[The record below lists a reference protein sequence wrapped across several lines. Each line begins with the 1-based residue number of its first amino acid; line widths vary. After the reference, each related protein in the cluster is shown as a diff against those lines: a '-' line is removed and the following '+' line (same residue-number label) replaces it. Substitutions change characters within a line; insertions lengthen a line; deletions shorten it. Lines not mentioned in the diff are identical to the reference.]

1 VNTSDAVKGREWE
14 ILNHYGFQ
22 RTNNKHIDC
31 VLCESKKSFR
41 LSEYQGKPAYICKCS
56 NGDMFGLLMQVLGYD
71 FKTLAKEI
79 DILIGNTQEYHAPI
93 VKRRDYVAELFQMWR
108 GLKGIKGT
116 SVNRYL
122 NLRGIYK
129 LPPRALKMRGDD
141 KESQMI
147 AVATDDAGTPKMT
160 HTTFLQGDHKAK
172 IEVPKKWGKVDKDNE
187 NSSQES
193 IAIRLF
199 DVQSC
204 LAIAEGIESALSAH
218 CLYEVACW
226 SVLSTSV
233 MKNFRAP
240 AGVSH
245 LMIFADADNNGAGLA
260 AAFTCGHANI
270 MANNDVKKVTVRFP
284 ESGDFNDVLQEHQKI
299 NEFIL
304 TGK

>member
-1 VNTSDAVKGREWE
+1 MKTQDAVKNREWE
-14 ILNHYGFQ
+14 ILHHYGFQ
-22 RTNNKHIDC
+22 KTNNRHIDC
-31 VLCESKKSFR
+31 KLCESKKSFR

-56 NGDMFGLLMQVLGYD
+56 NGDMFSLLMQVLGYD

-79 DILIGNTQEYHAPI
+79 DILIGNTQDYHAP
-93 VKRRDYVAELFQMWR
+93 VVRRRDYVAELYQMWR
-108 GLKGIKGT
+108 ELKGIKGT

-160 HTTFLQGDHKAK
+160 HTTFLHGDHKAK
-172 IEVPKKWGKVDKDNE
+172 IDTPKKWGKVDKDNE
-187 NSSQES
+187 SSSQES

-240 AGVSH
+240 TGVSH

-260 AAFTCGHANI
+260 AAFACGHSNI
-270 MANNDVKKVTVRFP
+270 VAKNDVLKVTIKHA
-284 ESGDFNDVLQEHQKI
+284 ESGDFNDVLQETQKI
-299 NEFIL
+299 HEWVL
-304 TGK
+304 TK